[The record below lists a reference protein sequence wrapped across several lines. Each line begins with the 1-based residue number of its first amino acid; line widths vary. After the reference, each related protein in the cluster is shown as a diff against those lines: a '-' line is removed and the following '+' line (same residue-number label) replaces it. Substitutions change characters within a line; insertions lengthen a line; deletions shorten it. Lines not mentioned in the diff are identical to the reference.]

1 MDKNPLLEQPTGKP
15 SMAPGFHSL
24 TPKPTVFLFQLTLR
38 PPFPLSLF
46 IPIQSSPSSTETSC
60 QISHLCLPP
69 FTTQQHPVQTNRLP
83 KPYLFSLSILSPPS
97 PVSPA
102 LFFWVFSPRMGG
114 YPDRKHAFSC
124 GFWNTQIEKYC
135 FFLPGFLRV
144 CWSFDQSCDF
154 ECEWGLRRRCPIGK
168 IIKIFTNRRWRR
180 IRLPR
185 PGSAGD
191 VIGRCRRC
199 RSYTRRARLCFPCAA
214 PGLFPPPMISK
225 SYALFWV
232 RISAIAWFTSF

>member
-69 FTTQQHPVQTNRLP
+69 FTTQHPVQTNRLR
-83 KPYLFSLSILSPPS
+83 KPYLLSLSILSPPS

-102 LFFWVFSPRMGG
+102 LFFSGCFLLEWV
-114 YPDRKHAFSC
+114 A
-124 GFWNTQIEKYC
+124 TQIESTHFRVVFEIPRSKNTAS
-135 FFLPGFLRV
+135 FFRGFCGCIRV
-144 CWSFDQSCDF
+144 
-154 ECEWGLRRRCPIGK
+154 L
-168 IIKIFTNRRWRR
+168 IKVAILSVN
-180 IRLPR
+180 
-185 PGSAGD
+185 GD
-191 VIGRCRRC
+191 
-199 RSYTRRARLCFPCAA
+199 
-214 PGLFPPPMISK
+214 
-225 SYALFWV
+225 
-232 RISAIAWFTSF
+232 